1 MIMRNAYTLEDRILA
16 YTMFRN
22 GKMEIGL
29 WDIKRI
35 AQVSGHSID
44 SLKMKVDQFKGIVG
58 ERYRQY
64 IEDRD
69 HLKPGL
75 NEWAETDERVHAD
88 HKNIDMTAL
97 INISKVILAAKF
109 KRLNNLTENKRS

>member
-75 NEWAETDERVHAD
+75 NEWAETDERVHTD
-88 HKNIDMTAL
+88 YKGMDMEELLNVA
-97 INISKVILAAKF
+97 KRILAEKF
-109 KRLNNLTENKRS
+109 KSFDGK